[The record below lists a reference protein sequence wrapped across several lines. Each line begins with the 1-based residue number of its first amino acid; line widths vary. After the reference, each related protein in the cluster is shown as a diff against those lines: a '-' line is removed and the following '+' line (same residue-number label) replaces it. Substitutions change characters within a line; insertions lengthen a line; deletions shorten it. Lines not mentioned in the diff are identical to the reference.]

1 MLTSIKSKLIVW
13 VLFTFSII
21 FTVIGIFIYY
31 ELNEIVIGTV
41 DRHLHNEIELIAGL
55 LRADEAEIEHELSE
69 VAVGEYA
76 VPLSGHYYQ
85 IVSSDGK
92 IIASSP
98 SLSIVGAS
106 LPNIKG
112 SSAPSFKTILGP
124 EKGPL
129 RFMTQSFIVSN
140 KTYIIQAGDS
150 LEDSYKILSS
160 FKKII
165 LLIFPAVFIVSG
177 IGILIITGLSFKALD
192 IFSKKVGQITEMN
205 LNERID
211 GMSMDRELQILAQSF
226 NMMLKRLEESFLK
239 QSQFLSDASHDLKT
253 PATVIKSYCDVTL
266 SRERTPSEYKD
277 AMENISEMANRIS
290 VIISRILEISR
301 LESKTYSLNIMDVDL
316 KALIGNVVKLLEPSA
331 SAKEI
336 KMSLS
341 GDDIKVRG
349 DRERLTEAFINI
361 IDNAIKYNKN
371 SGSVEIKTGSKEG
384 QAIISVEDTG
394 IGIPESEKER
404 IFDRFFRV
412 DTSRSIVAGSGL
424 GLSIVKAIINA
435 HNGSIEVESEVGKG
449 SRFMIFLPLSYDLK
463 KR

>member
-1 MLTSIKSKLIVW
+1 
-13 VLFTFSII
+13 
-21 FTVIGIFIYY
+21 
-31 ELNEIVIGTV
+31 
-41 DRHLHNEIELIAGL
+41 
-55 LRADEAEIEHELSE
+55 
-69 VAVGEYA
+69 
-76 VPLSGHYYQ
+76 
-85 IVSSDGK
+85 
-92 IIASSP
+92 
-98 SLSIVGAS
+98 
-106 LPNIKG
+106 
-112 SSAPSFKTILGP
+112 
-124 EKGPL
+124 
-129 RFMTQSFIVSN
+129 
-140 KTYIIQAGDS
+140 
-150 LEDSYKILSS
+150 
-160 FKKII
+160 
-165 LLIFPAVFIVSG
+165 
-177 IGILIITGLSFKALD
+177 
-192 IFSKKVGQITEMN
+192 
-205 LNERID
+205 
-211 GMSMDRELQILAQSF
+211 
-226 NMMLKRLEESFLK
+226 MMLKRLEESFLK

-316 KALIGNVVKLLEPSA
+316 KDLIGNVLKLLEPSA

-341 GDDIKVRG
+341 GEDIKVRG

-412 DTSRSIVAGSGL
+412 DTSRSVVAGSGL

-435 HNGSIEVESEVGKG
+435 HSGSIEVESEVGKG
-449 SRFMIFLPLSYDLK
+449 SIFKIFLPSK
-463 KR
+463 

>member
-1 MLTSIKSKLIVW
+1 MLTSIKSKLIAW
-13 VLFTFSII
+13 VLSTFSII
-21 FTVIGIFIYY
+21 FTVSGIFIYY

-55 LRADEAEIEHELSE
+55 LRADEAEIAHELSE

-85 IVSSDGK
+85 IISSDGK

-106 LPNIKG
+106 LPIIKG
-112 SSAPSFKTILGP
+112 SSAPSFKNVVGP
-124 EKGPL
+124 EKCPL
-129 RFMTQSFIVSN
+129 RMMTESFTIST
-140 KTYIIQAGDS
+140 KIYTIQAADS

-177 IGILIITGLSFKALD
+177 IGILIITGLSFKSLD

-211 GMSMDRELQILAQSF
+211 GMSMDRELQTLAQSF

-239 QSQFLSDASHDLKT
+239 QSRFLSDASHDLKT

-316 KALIGNVVKLLEPSA
+316 KVLIGNVLKLLEPSA
-331 SAKEI
+331 SQKGI
-336 KMSLS
+336 KMSMS
-341 GDDIKVRG
+341 GEDIEVKG
-349 DRERLTEAFINI
+349 DREMLTEAFINI

-371 SGSVEIKTGSKEG
+371 SGSVEIRVSSGEG
-384 QAIISVEDTG
+384 KGIISIEDTG

-435 HNGSIEVESEVGKG
+435 HSGSIEVESEVGKG
-449 SRFMIFLPLSYDLK
+449 SRFMIYLPMHF
-463 KR
+463 

>member
-1 MLTSIKSKLIVW
+1 MFTSIKSKLIVW
-13 VLFTFSII
+13 VLSTFSII
-21 FTVIGIFIYY
+21 FTVSGIFIYY

-41 DRHLHNEIELIAGL
+41 DRHLHNEIQLIAGL

-98 SLSIVGAS
+98 SLSVVGAS
-106 LPNIKG
+106 LPIVKG
-112 SSAPSFKTILGP
+112 SSAPSFETIVGP
-124 EKGPL
+124 EKDPL

-140 KTYIIQAGDS
+140 KTYTIQAADS
-150 LEDSYKILSS
+150 LEDSYKILIS

-192 IFSKKVGQITEMN
+192 AFSKKIGQITEMN
-205 LNERID
+205 LSERID
-211 GMSMDRELQILAQSF
+211 GMKMDRELQTLAQSF
-226 NMMLKRLEESFLK
+226 NTMLKRLEESFSK

-266 SRERTPSEYKD
+266 SRERTPLEYRE

-290 VIISRILEISR
+290 VIINRILEISR
-301 LESKTYSLNIMDVDL
+301 LESKTFSLNIMTVDL
-316 KALIGNVVKLLEPSA
+316 KALIGNVLKLLEPSA
-331 SAKEI
+331 SQKGI
-336 KMSLS
+336 KMSMS
-341 GDDIKVRG
+341 GEDIEVRV

-371 SGSVEIKTGSKEG
+371 KGTVEIKTCSEEG
-384 QAIISVEDTG
+384 QAIVSIEDTG
-394 IGIPESEKER
+394 IGIPESERER

-412 DTSRSIVAGSGL
+412 DTSRSVVAGSGL

-449 SRFMIFLPLSYDLK
+449 SRFVIYLPIHL
-463 KR
+463 